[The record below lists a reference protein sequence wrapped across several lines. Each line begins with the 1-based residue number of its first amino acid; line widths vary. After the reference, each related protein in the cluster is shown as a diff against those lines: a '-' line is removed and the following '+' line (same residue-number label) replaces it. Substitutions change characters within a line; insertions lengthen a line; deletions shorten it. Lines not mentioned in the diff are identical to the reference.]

1 MKTKLNTWLSTESY
15 ILTEEKVFQLM
26 LNLLDLLSLLDKLDN
41 YAMVIYEK
49 VPIF

>member
-1 MKTKLNTWLSTESY
+1 
-15 ILTEEKVFQLM
+15 M

-49 VPIF
+49 VPIFQELGNEAFGGKGHDMQLTLK